1 MSYRLSNVNRVK
13 VTCRGRVRASW
24 IVQPNLYDTRSLF
37 RCLPFLLFPFFPLP
51 SSFFSFSSFFFLS
64 FFLFFFFLLPFRRGV
79 ERSRMARLYLLTRY
93 VSAYTRSSPGFME
106 LGSWAQN
113 EMVRGPTA
121 AWKPREIAY
130 TYCDAI
136 FVCCTAM
143 DEGTSHQEAN
153 EYYSGIH
160 L

>member
-37 RCLPFLLFPFFPLP
+37 RCLPFLLFPFFPSP
-51 SSFFSFSSFFFLS
+51 PF
-64 FFLFFFFLLPFRRGV
+64 FFFFLLPFRRGV

-143 DEGTSHQEAN
+143 DAGTSHQEAN